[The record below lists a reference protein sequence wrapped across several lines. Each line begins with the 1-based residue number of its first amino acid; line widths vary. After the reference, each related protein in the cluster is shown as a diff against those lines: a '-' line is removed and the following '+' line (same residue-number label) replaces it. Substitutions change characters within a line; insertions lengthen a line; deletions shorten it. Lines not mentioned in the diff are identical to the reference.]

1 MHKKGLTL
9 IEILVSAIILAL
21 VLTGLVNI
29 FVAGKRYI
37 LHTRSRMTAAE
48 LGRFFLDPLQMQV
61 NQAEWSGAG
70 NCLSAGTCPDQVW
83 TSPDGAVWT
92 ATYQWS
98 IVPGTTLR
106 KVIANITWSE
116 APP

>member
-48 LGRFFLDPLQMQV
+48 LSGFFLDPLQMQV
-61 NQAEWSGAG
+61 RQDTWTAATNCLGTG
-70 NCLSAGTCPDQVW
+70 NCPAETW
-83 TSPDGAVWT
+83 TIDIPYTVA
-92 ATYQWS
+92 YQWT
-98 IVPGTTLR
+98 IVPGTDLR
-106 KVIANITWSE
+106 KVIANITWTELS
-116 APP
+116 P